1 MLLFT
6 SINIQNQLFLSGEF
20 EPAGRVSENRVIKF
34 KF

>member
-1 MLLFT
+1 MLFT
-6 SINIQNQLFLSGEF
+6 SINIQNKSFLSGEF